1 MQCKD
6 AYKFICD
13 NLDQEVD
20 SPECIEIRRH
30 LEECPDC
37 SSYLDSLKKTITLYR
52 SEPHTAGMPP
62 TVHRR
67 LMKIVRLSTEPPP
80 HRHKTR
86 RVKSRR

>member
-20 SPECIEIRRH
+20 SPECVEIRRH
-30 LEECPDC
+30 LAECPDC

-52 SEPHTAGMPP
+52 TEPRSSTIPP
-62 TVHRR
+62 SVHRR
-67 LMKIVRLSTEPPP
+67 LLKVVQLATDSPVAKRKARPA
-80 HRHKTR
+80 
-86 RVKSRR
+86 KSRR